1 MDKAQIQ
8 AMPFIYI
15 FALVV
20 GALILVFGLK
30 YAFSLQSSGEQIELG
45 RFRLDVERE
54 VSFIYNLDTDSSS
67 EVKLRTPT
75 KIKTIC
81 FTDPEKEVRTT
92 DQQFRDLLFLNPK
105 NNFFIISEDTSQ
117 DKSFY
122 VEHLKS
128 DTNPF
133 CISPKGELKVIFE
146 NKGTYVTPTE

>member
-8 AMPFIYI
+8 VMPFIYI

-30 YAFSLQSSGEQIELG
+30 YAFSLQASGEQIELG

-54 VSFIYNLDTDSSS
+54 VSFIYNLDTGSSS
-67 EVKLRTPT
+67 EVKLKTPT
-75 KIKTIC
+75 RIRSVC
-81 FTDPEKEVRTT
+81 FTNPEKEVRTT
-92 DQQFRDLLFLNPK
+92 DQQFRDLLFLKPK
-105 NNFFIISEDTSQ
+105 DNFFIISEDPSQ

-122 VEHLKS
+122 VENLKS

-133 CISPKGELKVIFE
+133 CIQPKGELKVIFE
-146 NKGTYVTPTE
+146 NKGTYVTPAK